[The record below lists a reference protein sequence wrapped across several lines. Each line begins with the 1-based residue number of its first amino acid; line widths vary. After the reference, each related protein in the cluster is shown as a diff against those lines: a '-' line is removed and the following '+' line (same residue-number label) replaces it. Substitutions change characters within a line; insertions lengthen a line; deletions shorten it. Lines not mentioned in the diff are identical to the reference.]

1 MPSTFVPS
9 PTTGSTAI
17 QQQFISESG
26 RIGEGLFRYA
36 YETSPWARI
45 VKRGLWPDGMG
56 DSIRVLNYE
65 RALAGTT
72 GKGSWSN
79 HRSHGFSSVASANAA
94 TDISTTRGLPPA
106 SVVQVT
112 QRLREYNL
120 AWTAVESMRIDVRD
134 AAFNFQFKEQM
145 KTLYDCLLDA
155 GMRVWSYRT
164 REEYFR
170 LCANKVVIGTPESGS
185 LNSLADVSVTG
196 ATDFATLVGFTLA
209 QLNATGAAP
218 SGGFSTKHSVLTG
231 GVLRDIYAR
240 LCRNGAGKNS
250 GGMSDGAPVFPLLTS
265 PETSDYLIREAG
277 TRNDLRWGNS
287 GELLKPLGVT
297 RSLCGYSHVLDHEVP
312 RFTLAINSSVYDFTE
327 VLPWTYQAGNI
338 RVPITAAATAN
349 AGAATL
355 LTVTNEDPITASSQ
369 NTGTRGLGVGSII
382 TIAPTSASDS
392 DYSGSFRVL
401 SIVSATQLVIDKQ
414 FTADMTGT
422 LTNSN
427 NGQAGWVEN
436 VAYHTAPYEMSFIL
450 HPEVMEALT
459 RNSTT
464 SLGAG
469 TNFDPTTRIGD
480 FNWQNIR
487 NETTNPDGTF
497 GYFRGIM
504 EFASKPMKTQFGWAI
519 IHRRPDPT
527 VLAAPSI
534 SVTSGLGLTA

>member
-1 MPSTFVPS
+1 MPATTIPS
-9 PTTGSTAI
+9 VTTNSAVI
-17 QQQFISESG
+17 QQNFINESG

-36 YETSPWARI
+36 YDVSPWARV

-65 RALAGTT
+65 RALVGTST

-79 HRSHGFSSVASANAA
+79 HRSHGFSSVS
-94 TDISTTRGLPPA
+94 TGSSPPDISTSRGLPPA
-106 SVVQVT
+106 AVVQVT

-120 AWTAVESMRIDVRD
+120 AWTAVESTRIDVRD
-134 AAFNFQFKEQM
+134 AAFSFQFKEQM

-170 LCANKVVIGTPESGS
+170 LCANKVCIGTPESGS
-185 LNSLADVSVTG
+185 LNSLADASVTG
-196 ATDFATLVGFTLA
+196 AVDFATLIGFSLA
-209 QLNATGAAP
+209 QLNMTGAAP

-297 RSLCGYSHVLDHEVP
+297 RSLCGFSHVLDHEVP
-312 RFTLAINSSVYDFTE
+312 RFTLALNGSVYDFTE
-327 VLPWTYQAGNI
+327 VTPWTYQAGNI
-338 RVPITAAATAN
+338 STAISSAATASS
-349 AGAATL
+349 GTATL
-355 LTVTNEDPITASSQ
+355 LTVATSVGLVAGSSVTITPA
-369 NTGTRGLGVGSII
+369 T
-382 TIAPTSASDS
+382 AADEE
-392 DYSGSFRVL
+392 YSGTFRVISVPSSTTVL
-401 SIVSATQLVIDKQ
+401 IDKAW
-414 FTADMTGT
+414 TDDMTGT
-422 LTNSN
+422 LITNI

-436 VAYHTAPYEMSFIL
+436 SSYHTAPYEMSFIL

-459 RNSTT
+459 RNATT

-480 FNWQNIR
+480 FNWTNIKH
-487 NETTNPDGTF
+487 EQYNPDGTF
-497 GYFRGIM
+497 GYFRGIL

>member
-1 MPSTFVPS
+1 MPATTIPS
-9 PTTGSTAI
+9 VTTNSAVI
-17 QQQFISESG
+17 QQNFINESG

-36 YETSPWARI
+36 YDVSPWARV

-65 RALAGTT
+65 RALVGTDK
-72 GKGSWSN
+72 GKGTWTN
-79 HRSHGFSSVASANAA
+79 HRAHGFSSASTGN
-94 TDISTTRGLPPA
+94 TPPDISTSRGLPPA
-106 SVVQVT
+106 GVVQVT

-120 AWTAVESMRIDVRD
+120 AWTAVESTRIDVRD
-134 AAFNFQFKEQM
+134 AAFSFQFKEQM

-170 LCANKVVIGTPESGS
+170 LCANKVIIGTPESGS

-196 ATDFATLVGFTLA
+196 ATDFATLRGFTLA
-209 QLNATGAAP
+209 QLNMTGAAP

-277 TRNDLRWGNS
+277 TRNDLRWGNA

-297 RSLCGYSHVLDHEVP
+297 RSLCGFSHVLDHEVP

-327 VLPWTYQAGNI
+327 VTPWSYQTGNI
-338 RVPITAAATAN
+338 STAISDASGTVGQN
-349 AGAATL
+349 TT
-355 LTVTNEDPITASSQ
+355 LTVADTNHLI
-369 NTGTRGLGVGSII
+369 VGSVV
-382 TIAPTSASDS
+382 TVSASSASDS
-392 DYSGSFRVL
+392 EFNGNWRVV
-401 SIVSATQLVIDKQ
+401 SIPSSTSVIIDCP
-414 FTADMTGT
+414 FTTDTPLTGT
-422 LTNSN
+422 LTTNI
-427 NGQAGWVEN
+427 NGQGGWAEN
-436 VAYHTAPYEMSFIL
+436 PNYHTAPYEMSFIL

-459 RNSTT
+459 RNATT

-480 FNWQNIR
+480 FNWVNIR
-487 NETTNPDGTF
+487 HEQYNPDGTF
-497 GYFRGIM
+497 GYFRGIL

>member
-1 MPSTFVPS
+1 MAATFIPS

-17 QQQFISESG
+17 QQNFINESG

-36 YETSPWARI
+36 YDVSPWARV

-65 RALAGTT
+65 RALVGTDK
-72 GKGSWSN
+72 GKGTWTN
-79 HRSHGFSSVASANAA
+79 HRAHGFSTVASANVA
-94 TDISTTRGLPPA
+94 TDISTSRGLPPA
-106 SVVQVT
+106 GVVQVT

-120 AWTAVESMRIDVRD
+120 AWTAVESTRIDVRD
-134 AAFNFQFKEQM
+134 AAFSFQFKEQM

-170 LCANKVVIGTPESGS
+170 LCANKVCIGTPESS
-185 LNSLADVSVTG
+185 TPTVALADTSVTG
-196 ATDFATLVGFTLA
+196 AVDFATLKGFSLA
-209 QLNATGAAP
+209 QLNMTGAAP

-277 TRNDLRWGNS
+277 TRNDLRWGNA

-297 RSLCGYSHVLDHEVP
+297 RSLCGFSHVLDHEVP

-327 VLPWTYQAGNI
+327 VTPWSYQTGSVSVA
-338 RVPITAAATAN
+338 ITAAATASS
-349 AGAATL
+349 GTATL
-355 LTVTNEDPITASSQ
+355 LTVTNSDPEWGS
-369 NTGTRGLGVGSII
+369 RGLVAGSVV

-392 DYSGSFRVL
+392 DYSGTFRVL
-401 SIVSATQLVIDKQ
+401 SVPSLTTVLIDKT
-414 FTADMTGT
+414 FTADMTGR
-422 LTNSN
+422 LTTNT
-427 NGQAGWVEN
+427 NGQGGWGEN
-436 VAYHTAPYEMSFIL
+436 AEYHTAPYEMSFIL

-459 RNSTT
+459 RNATT

-480 FNWQNIR
+480 FNWVNIR
-487 NETTNPDGTF
+487 HEQYNPDGTF
-497 GYFRGIM
+497 GYFRGIL

>member
-1 MPSTFVPS
+1 MPSTTVPS
-9 PTTGSTAI
+9 GSTTGSQII
-17 QQQFISESG
+17 QQNFINESG

-36 YETSPWARI
+36 YDTSPWARI

-72 GKGSWSN
+72 GKGTWSN
-79 HRSHGFSSVASANAA
+79 HRAHGFSSA
-94 TDISTTRGLPPA
+94 TTGSSPPDISTSRGLPTA

-134 AAFNFQFKEQM
+134 AAFSFQFKEQM
-145 KTLYDCLLDA
+145 KMLYDCLLDA

-170 LCANKVVIGTPESGS
+170 MCANKVCIGTPESGS
-185 LNSLADVSVTG
+185 LNSLADASVTG
-196 ATDFATLVGFTLA
+196 AVDFATLRGFSLA
-209 QLNATGAAP
+209 QLNMTGAAP

-277 TRNDLRWGNS
+277 TRNDLRWGNA

-297 RSLCGYSHVLDHEVP
+297 RSLCGFSHVLDHEVP
-312 RFTLAINSSVYDFTE
+312 RFTLALNSSVYDFTE
-327 VLPWTYQAGNI
+327 VPPWTFQAGSI
-338 RVPITAAATAN
+338 DVQITAAATTT
-349 AGAATL
+349 GGTL
-355 LTVTNEDPITASSQ
+355 LTVTNNGTTEFGTNGLVAGSS
-369 NTGTRGLGVGSII
+369 V

-392 DYSGSFRVL
+392 DYSGPFKVL
-401 SIVSATQLVIDKQ
+401 SIVSSTQLIIEKTP
-414 FTADMTGT
+414 FTADMTGRLTT
-422 LTNSN
+422 LTN
-427 NGQAGWVEN
+427 GQGGWVEN
-436 VAYHTAPYEMSFIL
+436 PAYHTAPYEMSFIL

-459 RNSTT
+459 RNATT

>member
-1 MPSTFVPS
+1 MPA
-9 PTTGSTAI
+9 TTIPAVTTNSAVI
-17 QQQFISESG
+17 QQNFINESG

-36 YETSPWARI
+36 YDVSPWARV

-65 RALAGTT
+65 RALVGTST

-79 HRSHGFSSVASANAA
+79 HRSHGFSSAA
-94 TDISTTRGLPPA
+94 TGNTPPDISTSRGLPPA
-106 SVVQVT
+106 AVVQVT

-120 AWTAVESMRIDVRD
+120 AWTAVESTRIDVRD
-134 AAFNFQFKEQM
+134 SAFSFQFKEQM
-145 KTLYDCLLDA
+145 KMLYDCLLDA

-170 LCANKVVIGTPESGS
+170 MCANKVVIGTPESGS
-185 LNSLADVSVTG
+185 LNSLADASVTG
-196 ATDFATLVGFTLA
+196 AVDFATLTGFSLA
-209 QLNATGAAP
+209 NLNMTGAAP

-250 GGMSDGAPVFPLLTS
+250 GGMSDGAPVFPLLCS

-277 TRNDLRWGNS
+277 TRNDLRWGNA

-297 RSLCGYSHVLDHEVP
+297 RSLCGFSHVLDHEVP
-312 RFTLAINSSVYDFTE
+312 RFTLALNSSVYDFTE
-327 VLPWTYQAGNI
+327 VTPWTYQAGNI
-338 RVPITAAATAN
+338 STAISDATGTVGQN
-349 AGAATL
+349 TT
-355 LTVTNEDPITASSQ
+355 LTVATTV
-369 NTGTRGLGVGSII
+369 GLVPGSVV
-382 TIAPTSASDS
+382 TVTVSSASDEAFN
-392 DYSGSFRVL
+392 GTWRV
-401 SIVSATQLVIDKQ
+401 VSVPSSTTVVIDCP
-414 FTADMTGT
+414 FSTDSPLTGT
-422 LTNSN
+422 LITNT

-436 VAYHTAPYEMSFIL
+436 ASYHTAPYEMSFIL

-459 RNSTT
+459 RNATT

-480 FNWQNIR
+480 FNWVNIR
-487 NETTNPDGTF
+487 HEQYNPDGTF
-497 GYFRGIM
+497 GYFRGIL

>member
-1 MPSTFVPS
+1 MPATTIPS
-9 PTTGSTAI
+9 VTTNSAVI
-17 QQQFISESG
+17 QQNFINESG

-36 YETSPWARI
+36 YDVSPWARV
-45 VKRGLWPDGMG
+45 VKRGLWPDGIG

-65 RALAGTT
+65 RALVGTGN
-72 GKGSWSN
+72 GKGTWSN
-79 HRSHGFSSVASANAA
+79 HRAHGFSTAS
-94 TDISTTRGLPPA
+94 TPGSPPDISTSRGLPPA
-106 SVVQVT
+106 AVVQVT

-120 AWTAVESMRIDVRD
+120 AWTAVESTRIDVRD
-134 AAFNFQFKEQM
+134 AAFSFQFKEQM
-145 KTLYDCLLDA
+145 KMLYDCLLDA

-170 LCANKVVIGTPESGS
+170 MCANKVVIGTPESS
-185 LNSLADVSVTG
+185 TPTNSLADASVTG
-196 ATDFATLVGFTLA
+196 AVDFATLTGFTLA
-209 QLNATGAAP
+209 QLNATGATPAN
-218 SGGFSTKHSVLTG
+218 GFSTKHSVLTG

-250 GGMSDGAPVFPLLTS
+250 GGMSDGAPVFPLLCS

-297 RSLCGYSHVLDHEVP
+297 RSLCGFSHVLDHEVP
-312 RFTLAINSSVYDFTE
+312 RFKLNQVSSTFDFVE
-327 VLPWTYQAGNI
+327 VPTWSYQAGNVSTSI
-338 RVPITAAATAN
+338 ASAASAN
-349 AGAATL
+349 GALATL
-355 LTVTNEDPITASSQ
+355 ITTGALGTN
-369 NTGTRGLGVGSII
+369 GLVPGSFVSII
-382 TIAPTSASDS
+382 PDTADPE
-392 DYSGSFRVL
+392 YVGSFRVL
-401 SIVSATQLVIDKQ
+401 SVLSSTTVVIDK
-414 FTADMTGT
+414 TWSDDVTGT
-422 LTNSN
+422 LVTTT
-427 NGQAGWVEN
+427 NGQAGWTEN
-436 VAYHTAPYEMSFIL
+436 SEYHTAPYEMSFIL

>member
-1 MPSTFVPS
+1 MPSTTVPANS
-9 PTTGSTAI
+9 TTGSQII
-17 QQQFISESG
+17 QQNFINESG

-36 YETSPWARI
+36 YDVSPWARV

-65 RALAGTT
+65 RALVGTT
-72 GKGSWSN
+72 GKGTWAN
-79 HRSHGFSSVASANAA
+79 HRAHGFSSAA
-94 TDISTTRGLPPA
+94 TGNTPPDISTSRGLPPA
-106 SVVQVT
+106 AVVQVT

-134 AAFNFQFKEQM
+134 AAFSFQFKEQM
-145 KTLYDCLLDA
+145 KMLYDCLLDA

-170 LCANKVVIGTPESGS
+170 MCANKVCIGTPESGS
-185 LNSLADVSVTG
+185 LNSLADASVTG
-196 ATDFATLVGFTLA
+196 ATDFATLRGFTLA
-209 QLNATGAAP
+209 QLNMTGAAP

-277 TRNDLRWGNS
+277 TRNDLRWGNA

-297 RSLCGYSHVLDHEVP
+297 RSLCGFSHTLDHEVP
-312 RFTLAINSSVYDFTE
+312 RFTLALNSSVYDFTE
-327 VLPWTYQAGNI
+327 VPPWTYQAGSI
-338 RVPITAAATAN
+338 DVAITAAATAT
-349 AGAATL
+349 GGTL
-355 LTVTNEDPITASSQ
+355 LTVTNNGSTEL
-369 NTGTRGLGVGSII
+369 GTNGLVVGSVVS
-382 TIAPTSASDS
+382 IAPTSASDS
-392 DYSGSFRVL
+392 DYSGTFRVL
-401 SIVSATQLVIDKQ
+401 AIPSSTTVLIDKTP
-414 FTADMTGT
+414 FSSDMTGRLTT
-422 LTNSN
+422 LTN
-427 NGQAGWVEN
+427 GQGGWVEN
-436 VAYHTAPYEMSFIL
+436 PAYHTAPYEMSFIL

-469 TNFDPTTRIGD
+469 TSYDPTTRIGD

-497 GYFRGIM
+497 GYFRGIL

>member
-1 MPSTFVPS
+1 MPSTTVPATS
-9 PTTGSTAI
+9 TTGSQII
-17 QQQFISESG
+17 QQNFINESG

-36 YETSPWARI
+36 YDTSPWARV

-65 RALAGTT
+65 RALVGTT
-72 GKGSWSN
+72 GKGTWSN
-79 HRSHGFSSVASANAA
+79 HRAHGFSSAN
-94 TDISTTRGLPPA
+94 TGSSPPDIGTSRGLPTA

-134 AAFNFQFKEQM
+134 AAFSFQFKEQM

-170 LCANKVVIGTPESGS
+170 LCANKVCIGTPESGS
-185 LNSLADVSVTG
+185 LNSLADASVTG
-196 ATDFATLVGFTLA
+196 ATDFATLKQFTLA
-209 QLNATGAAP
+209 QLNMTGAAP

-297 RSLCGYSHVLDHEVP
+297 RSLCGFSHVIDHEVP
-312 RFTLAINSSVYDFTE
+312 RFTLALVSSAYDFSE
-327 VLPWTYQAGNI
+327 VLPWTYQNGSIDVA
-338 RVPITAAATAN
+338 ITAAATTT
-349 AGAATL
+349 GGTL
-355 LTVTNEDPITASSQ
+355 LTVTNNGTTEFGTNGLVAGSS
-369 NTGTRGLGVGSII
+369 V

-392 DYSGSFRVL
+392 DYSGPFKVL
-401 SIVSATQLVIDKQ
+401 SIVSSTQLIIEKTP
-414 FTADMTGT
+414 FTSDMTGRLTT
-422 LTNSN
+422 LT

-436 VAYHTAPYEMSFIL
+436 ANYHTAPYEMSFIL

-459 RNSTT
+459 RNATT

-487 NETTNPDGTF
+487 NEVTNPDGTF
-497 GYFRGIM
+497 GYFRGIL

>member
-36 YETSPWARI
+36 YDTSPWARI

-170 LCANKVVIGTPESGS
+170 LCANKVVIGTPESGQ

-338 RVPITAAATAN
+338 RVNITAAATAN
-349 AGAATL
+349 SGLATL
-355 LTVTNEDPITASSQ
+355 LTVTNDADPITSASQ
-369 NTGTRGLGVGSII
+369 TGTRGLGVGSIV
-382 TIAPTSASDS
+382 TIAPTTADDS

-414 FTADMTGT
+414 FSAGMTGV

-436 VAYHTAPYEMSFIL
+436 ASYHTAPYEMSFIL

-504 EFASKPMKTQFGWAI
+504 EFASKPMKTQYGWAI

>member
-1 MPSTFVPS
+1 MAGTTIPST
-9 PTTGSTAI
+9 TTNSAVI
-17 QQQFISESG
+17 QQNFINESG

-36 YETSPWARI
+36 YDVSPWARVI
-45 VKRGLWPDGMG
+45 KRGLWPDGMG

-72 GKGSWSN
+72 GKGTWSN
-79 HRSHGFSSVASANAA
+79 HRAHGFSSVATGNSPP
-94 TDISTTRGLPPA
+94 DISTSRGLPPA

-120 AWTAVESMRIDVRD
+120 AWTAVESTRIDVRD
-134 AAFNFQFKEQM
+134 AAFSFQFKEQM

-170 LCANKVVIGTPESGS
+170 LCANKVVIGTPESGQ
-185 LNSLADVSVTG
+185 LNSLADASVTG
-196 ATDFATLVGFTLA
+196 AVDFATLTGFSLA
-209 QLNATGAAP
+209 NLNMTGAAP

-250 GGMSDGAPVFPLLTS
+250 GGMSDGAPVFPLLCS

-287 GELLKPLGVT
+287 GELLKPLGVN
-297 RSLCGYSHVLDHEVP
+297 RSLCGFSHVIDHEVP
-312 RFTLAINSSVYDFTE
+312 RFTLSLVSSTYDFAE
-327 VLPWTYQAGNI
+327 VPPWTYQVGS
-338 RVPITAAATAN
+338 VSTAISDATGTVGQN
-349 AGAATL
+349 TT
-355 LTVTNEDPITASSQ
+355 LTVASTVGLVQGSVVTITVS
-369 NTGTRGLGVGSII
+369 
-382 TIAPTSASDS
+382 SASDEAFN
-392 DYSGSFRVL
+392 GTWRVV
-401 SIVSATQLVIDKQ
+401 SVPSSTTVIVDCP
-414 FTADMTGT
+414 FTTDTPLTGT
-422 LTNSN
+422 LITNT

-436 VAYHTAPYEMSFIL
+436 TSYHTAPYEMSFIL

-459 RNSTT
+459 RNATT

-480 FNWQNIR
+480 FNWTNIR
-487 NETTNPDGTF
+487 HEQYNPDGTF
-497 GYFRGIM
+497 GYFRGIL

>member
-1 MPSTFVPS
+1 MPATTIPS
-9 PTTGSTAI
+9 VTTNSAVI
-17 QQQFISESG
+17 QQNFINESG

-36 YETSPWARI
+36 YDVSPWARV

-65 RALAGTT
+65 RALVGTSS

-79 HRSHGFSSVASANAA
+79 HRSHGFSSAA
-94 TDISTTRGLPPA
+94 TGNTPPDISTSRGLPPA
-106 SVVQVT
+106 AVVQVT

-120 AWTAVESMRIDVRD
+120 AWTAVESTRVDVRD
-134 AAFNFQFKEQM
+134 AAFSFQFKEQM
-145 KTLYDCLLDA
+145 KMLYDCLLDA

-170 LCANKVVIGTPESGS
+170 MCANKVVIGTPESGS
-185 LNSLADVSVTG
+185 LNSLADASVTG
-196 ATDFATLVGFTLA
+196 AVDFATLRGFSLA
-209 QLNATGAAP
+209 QLNMTGAAP

-277 TRNDLRWGNS
+277 TRNDLRWGNA

-297 RSLCGYSHVLDHEVP
+297 RSLCGFSHVLDHEVP

-327 VLPWTYQAGNI
+327 VTPWTYQAGNI
-338 RVPITAAATAN
+338 STAIASAATASSN
-349 AGAATL
+349 TATL
-355 LTVTNEDPITASSQ
+355 LTVADSNGIVAGSSVTITPATAS
-369 NTGTRGLGVGSII
+369 
-382 TIAPTSASDS
+382 DEE
-392 DYSGSFRVL
+392 YSGSFRVISVPSSTTVL
-401 SIVSATQLVIDKQ
+401 IDKAW
-414 FTADMTGT
+414 TDDMTGT
-422 LTNSN
+422 LVTNT

-436 VAYHTAPYEMSFIL
+436 ASYHTAPYEMSFIL

-459 RNSTT
+459 RNATT

-480 FNWQNIR
+480 FNWVNIR
-487 NETTNPDGTF
+487 HEQYNPDGTF
-497 GYFRGIM
+497 GYFRGIL

>member
-1 MPSTFVPS
+1 MAATTVPATS
-9 PTTGSTAI
+9 TTGSQII
-17 QQQFISESG
+17 QQNFINESG

-36 YETSPWARI
+36 YDVSPWARVI
-45 VKRGLWPDGMG
+45 KRGLWPDGMG

-65 RALAGTT
+65 RALVGTT
-72 GKGSWSN
+72 GKGTWSN
-79 HRSHGFSSVASANAA
+79 HRAHGFSSAS
-94 TDISTTRGLPPA
+94 TGSSPPDIGTSRGLPTA

-134 AAFNFQFKEQM
+134 AAFSFQFKEQM
-145 KTLYDCLLDA
+145 KMLYDCLLDA

-170 LCANKVVIGTPESGS
+170 MCANKVCIGTPESGS
-185 LNSLADVSVTG
+185 LNSLADASVTG
-196 ATDFATLVGFTLA
+196 ATDFATLTGFSLA
-209 QLNATGAAP
+209 QLNMTGAAP

-297 RSLCGYSHVLDHEVP
+297 RSLCGFSHVLDHEVP

-327 VLPWTYQAGNI
+327 VPPWTYQAGSI
-338 RVPITAAATAN
+338 STAISNATGTSGQN
-349 AGAATL
+349 TT
-355 LTVTNEDPITASSQ
+355 LTVAS
-369 NTGTRGLGVGSII
+369 TVGLVAGSSV
-382 TIAPTSASDS
+382 TVSADSASD
-392 DYSGSFRVL
+392 YEFNGNWKV
-401 SIVSATQLVIDKQ
+401 VSVVSSTSVIIDCPY
-414 FTADMTGT
+414 TTDSPLTGW
-422 LTNSN
+422 LITNT

-436 VAYHTAPYEMSFIL
+436 QNYHTAPYEMSFIL

-459 RNSTT
+459 RSATT

-497 GYFRGIM
+497 GYFRGIL